1 MARKPESKEALDAPP
16 PLVGSA
22 DTPEAEAGQGTTLS
36 WFGRRQARV
45 SIPRP
50 RILEPVP
57 KHSDVTDEDP
67 GNLLIEGDN
76 RQAMVSLLPQY
87 AGKVDVVLI
96 DPPYNTGK
104 KDFRYSDAR
113 FKDPDADTRDG
124 DFVSA
129 EDGGRHAKWLNQ
141 MAPTLRII
149 RDLMAPHG
157 VIFIHINDI
166 ELPRLLLLM
175 EEIFDERNKIGLIT
189 WKSTVDNN
197 PARVSIDS
205 EYILVWARSL
215 ESVASSWRGP
225 VADAKRA
232 LLEEAARLR
241 GLGVEIGAARKQ
253 WESFLKSNKEALGSY
268 AANYR
273 FLDDEG
279 RAYMMSDVSWP
290 GGGGPTYDVLHPA
303 TRKPCRL
310 PSGGWRYQEDTMSE
324 LIDEGRIIFGPDETT
339 LPYYKRYLDDDLTG
353 KLPDVLLNFPGRA
366 SFSEMTKLFP
376 ENPRIFKNPKPVALE
391 DYLLSF
397 VAAKDAIVL
406 DAFAGSGTT
415 GHAVMRL
422 NSRDK
427 GTRRFIL
434 IEEGNAGD
442 EYATSLTAERLRRA
456 RVKEGIP
463 GGFSFLRVGEAI
475 NFDAFEKL
483 QREHLIQSI
492 LQTDASGRGGGIKPV
507 KGAKWV
513 IGHNA
518 RREAICLHYDAKKHT
533 PITAAILKEIYAEI
547 DKLGLNRPV
556 RVYGESSEIFRSESF
571 TFFKLPDEVANNLT
585 VSLRGGR

>member
-1 MARKPESKEALDAPP
+1 VARKSESKGAPDAPP
-16 PLVGSA
+16 APVEST
-22 DTPEAEAGQGTTLS
+22 DTPEVETGQGTALS

-50 RILEPVP
+50 RILEPDP
-57 KHSDVTDEDP
+57 KHSDPTDEDP

-175 EEIFDERNKIGLIT
+175 EEIFDEKNRIGIAIWEGAAANLGSRIG
-189 WKSTVDNN
+189 VQH
-197 PARVSIDS
+197 
-205 EYILVWARSL
+205 EYVVVWAKDLSASPSGWSGFISGTRQTML
-215 ESVASSWRGP
+215 DRFEELKKENPTDESV
-225 VADAKRA
+225 DRA
-232 LLEEAARLR
+232 WTKWVKDHKDELG
-241 GLGVEIGAARKQ
+241 GLAP
-253 WESFLKSNKEALGSY
+253 Y
-268 AANYR
+268 
-273 FLDDEG
+273 G
-279 RAYMMSDVSWP
+279 RADL
-290 GGGGPTYDVLHPA
+290 GGPYTSVSLHQPSGKGLRYDVLHPV
-303 TRKPCRL
+303 TKKPCRL
-310 PSGGWRYQEDTMSE
+310 PAAGLNCKPETMANYIANGEVLFGKDENTVIRRKQYLHSSGDQMKSILPTIRSE
-324 LIDEGRIIFGPDETT
+324 QGS
-339 LPYYKRYLDDDLTG
+339 DDIAALFDG
-353 KLPDVLLNFPGRA
+353 SREEFP
-366 SFSEMTKLFP
+366 
-376 ENPRIFKNPKPVALE
+376 NPKPVALE
-391 DYLLSF
+391 EFLLSF
-397 VAAKDAIVL
+397 VAGKDAIVL

-434 IEEGNAGD
+434 LEEGVEGD
-442 EYATSLTAERLRRA
+442 PYSITLTSRRLRAA
-456 RVKEGIP
+456 REKEGIP

-533 PITAAILKEIYAEI
+533 PITAAILKEIYAEV
-547 DKLGLNRPV
+547 DKLGLNRPL

-571 TFFKLPDEVANNLT
+571 IFFKLPDEVANNLT
-585 VSLRGGR
+585 VSLKGSR

>member
-1 MARKPESKEALDAPP
+1 MARKSESTGAPDAPP
-16 PLVGSA
+16 APVEST
-22 DTPEAEAGQGTTLS
+22 DTPEVEAGQGTALS
-36 WFGRRQARV
+36 WFGRRQARI

-50 RILEPVP
+50 RILEPDP
-57 KHSDVTDEDP
+57 KHSDPTDEDP

-157 VIFIHINDI
+157 VIFVHINDI

-175 EEIFDERNKIGLIT
+175 EEIFDEKNRIGMVV
-189 WKSTVDNN
+189 WKGATDNN
-197 PARVSIDS
+197 PTLVAVEHEYVVVWAKSRVS
-205 EYILVWARSL
+205 LPT
-215 ESVASSWRGP
+215 SW
-225 VADAKRA
+225 
-232 LLEEAARLR
+232 
-241 GLGVEIGAARKQ
+241 Q
-253 WESFLKSNKEALGSY
+253 
-268 AANYR
+268 
-273 FLDDEG
+273 
-279 RAYMMSDVSWP
+279 
-290 GGGGPTYDVLHPA
+290 GPTSEIVHATLAAWEHIKATHGDIEAQRSAWTEWIKSHKRDLPPFLWKKNRVHPKFGPYQPDGNLSNPGKAGYFYDVLHPV
-303 TRKPCRL
+303 TKKPVKT
-310 PSGGWRYQEDTMSE
+310 PITGWRYPESSFKE
-324 LIDEGRIIFGPDETT
+324 LIEQDLIEFGVDHSKVPG
-339 LPYYKRYLDDDLTG
+339 LRRPLDGDHAD
-353 KLPDVLLNFPGRA
+353 KLRSVVEMDNRVA
-366 SFSEMTKLFP
+366 SFEMARLFP
-376 ENPRIFKNPKPVALE
+376 ESPSVFKNPKPVAFE
-391 DYLLSF
+391 EHLLGF
-397 VAAKDAIVL
+397 AAKKDAIVL

-422 NSRDK
+422 NKVDG

-456 RVKEGIP
+456 RVKEEIP

-533 PITAAILKEIYAEI
+533 PITAAILKEIYAEV
-547 DKLGLNRPV
+547 DKLGLNRPL

-571 TFFKLPDEVANNLT
+571 IFFKLPDEVANNLT
-585 VSLRGGR
+585 VSLKGSR

>member
-1 MARKPESKEALDAPP
+1 
-16 PLVGSA
+16 
-22 DTPEAEAGQGTTLS
+22 
-36 WFGRRQARV
+36 
-45 SIPRP
+45 
-50 RILEPVP
+50 
-57 KHSDVTDEDP
+57 
-67 GNLLIEGDN
+67 
-76 RQAMVSLLPQY
+76 
-87 AGKVDVVLI
+87 
-96 DPPYNTGK
+96 
-104 KDFRYSDAR
+104 
-113 FKDPDADTRDG
+113 
-124 DFVSA
+124 
-129 EDGGRHAKWLNQ
+129 

-175 EEIFDERNKIGLIT
+175 EEIFDEKNKIGLIT

-232 LLEEAARLR
+232 LLEEASRLR
-241 GLGVEIGAARKQ
+241 GTGEKIDATRKQ

-303 TRKPCRL
+303 TGKPCRL

-324 LIDEGRIIFGPDETT
+324 LIDEGRIIFGLDETT

-366 SFSEMTKLFP
+366 SFAEMTKLFP

>member
-1 MARKPESKEALDAPP
+1 MAPKPKSKEAPDAPP
-16 PLVGSA
+16 TPAESA
-22 DTPEAEAGQGTTLS
+22 SPEVEVGQGTTLS

-50 RILEPVP
+50 RILEPDP

-157 VIFIHINDI
+157 VIFVHINDI

-175 EEIFDERNKIGLIT
+175 EEIFDEKNRIGMAIWEGAAANLGSRIG
-189 WKSTVDNN
+189 VQH
-197 PARVSIDS
+197 
-205 EYILVWARSL
+205 EYVVVWAKDLS
-215 ESVASSWRGP
+215 ASPTGWSGFISGTRQTMLDHFEEIKKDHPTDEAIDRAWAKWVKAHKEELGGLAPYAR
-225 VADAKRA
+225 ADR
-232 LLEEAARLR
+232 
-241 GLGVEIGAARKQ
+241 
-253 WESFLKSNKEALGSY
+253 
-268 AANYR
+268 
-273 FLDDEG
+273 
-279 RAYMMSDVSWP
+279 
-290 GGGGPTYDVLHPA
+290 GGPFRGVSLHQPSGNGLRYDVLHPA
-303 TRKPCRL
+303 TGKPCRL
-310 PSGGWRYQEDTMSE
+310 PAAGLNCKQETMEAYIANGEVLFGKDENIIIQRKQYLHASGDQMKSILPTIRSE
-324 LIDEGRIIFGPDETT
+324 QGS
-339 LPYYKRYLDDDLTG
+339 DDIAALFDG
-353 KLPDVLLNFPGRA
+353 SREEFPH
-366 SFSEMTKLFP
+366 
-376 ENPRIFKNPKPVALE
+376 PKPVALE
-391 DYLLSF
+391 EFLLSF
-397 VAAKDAIVL
+397 VAGKDAIVL

-422 NSRDK
+422 NARDK

-434 IEEGNAGD
+434 LEEGVEGD
-442 EYATSLTAERLRRA
+442 PYAITLTSRRLRAA
-456 RVKEGIP
+456 REKEGIP